1 MAKSESIKELA
12 AALSKAQGEFPTI
25 AKNKTAKVPMKAGG
39 QYSYRYADLAD
50 VISATAP
57 VLSRNGLGI
66 SQVPTISN
74 GKLVLETTLMHAS
87 GEWISSEYPLATHD
101 RPQEMGSEITYGR
114 RYTMTSVLG
123 IHGDEDDD
131 GALAQNAPRPQA
143 METKRSE
150 PTKPSP
156 FETLPISEYTATFGK
171 YKGQKLKDIDIY
183 DLNNYVKY
191 IKDSAE
197 RDKKEI
203 QGQVLSFVNAAETFV
218 NSRAADSIMD
228 HLRDEHS

>member
-74 GKLVLETTLMHAS
+74 GKLVLETTLMHSS

-150 PTKPSP
+150 SATQKILDV
-156 FETLPISEYTATFGK
+156 FETQPISEYVGTFGK

-183 DLNNYVKY
+183 ELNSYVKF
-191 IKDSAE
+191 IKESAE
-197 RDKKEI
+197 RDGKQI
-203 QGQVLSFVNAAETFV
+203 QGQVLAFITAAETLLS
-218 NSRAADSIMD
+218 SRTPDSMMD
-228 HLRDEHS
+228 HIK

>member
-150 PTKPSP
+150 PAKRDP
-156 FETLPISEYTATFGK
+156 FESVPIDEYVGTFGK

-183 DLNNYVKY
+183 ELNSYVKF
-191 IKDSAE
+191 IKESAE
-197 RDKKEI
+197 RDGKEI
-203 QGQVLSFVNAAETFV
+203 QGQVLAFVTAAESFL
-218 NSRAADSIMD
+218 NS
-228 HLRDEHS
+228 